1 MKCHII
7 CQTLAL
13 GFPHC
18 HELLQRF
25 CHDRLDFAPDHIG
38 IICHLLHLKGIGNPQ
53 QCGKRQSI
61 CRIAVFVRR
70 SAQHDL
76 VPAEAGLPKQCIFRR
91 NGLQICR
98 HHVVID
104 FHHSG
109 FCTDRLHGER
119 YLDLAAG
126 NFLLHLFFQFF
137 FQIAEAAG
145 QPNRGFQKPVVHG
158 MHLCGD
164 LIAFRPCRR
173 TTVSRH
179 TFQKC
184 HTPPETARVSM
195 Q

>member
-1 MKCHII
+1 M
-7 CQTLAL
+7 AL
-13 GFPHC
+13 GTAV
-18 HELLQRF
+18 L
-25 CHDRLDFAPDHIG
+25 G
-38 IICHLLHLKGIGNPQ
+38 PQ
-53 QCGKRQSI
+53 QCGKRQGI

-137 FQIAEAAG
+137 FQ
-145 QPNRGFQKPVVHG
+145 RKLCFQ
-158 MHLCGD
+158 
-164 LIAFRPCRR
+164 RR
-173 TTVSRH
+173 WFPGYLQHS
-179 TFQKC
+179 
-184 HTPPETARVSM
+184 
-195 Q
+195 